1 MKNPII
7 QLVSLSALIVLLLV
21 FMQGCNSTTETK
33 TPDENGKKDPDG
45 PESEGFGILETDSFP
60 PYYKNQ
66 MIVAFKNNPPS
77 QATRDQLLEDIANN
91 FTNKTKDE
99 VENELKIRKCDTCG
113 VSYMELWK
121 MKDIET
127 TIHAKGLHA
136 GAEGESH
143 PVGEDK
149 FGYYSVNYDVSLP
162 LDTANLLKD
171 EGYKDPKLRGQT
183 INPGDE
189 PVIVAVLDTGLDPNL
204 DHNSPNTNSLY
215 SSYLWDNPE
224 GKKSCYNTDVHGWN
238 FADENSNIQDDNERY
253 RHGTIVSQFIINEF
267 ANNVPNK
274 LQLMTLKTHKADGA
288 GDLFS
293 SICAMH
299 YAIRNGANIINAS
312 WGFYDFKE
320 LGHPY
325 LDSLITEVL
334 PREGILF
341 VTAAGNQIDEIDA
354 KMKTAQVD
362 TTKLRDIAVNHFYPA
377 RLGTVDNTVVTATTV
392 LGDKVS
398 PTQNYSNVYV
408 DMGVVAD
415 PTGFMQFKLP
425 YSSDLVKG
433 SSYATAIFSGKIGAY
448 LPKSKYTPNIDKED
462 VFFTLKPRI
471 NIDTNP
477 ALTDRI
483 RGGRF
488 VKR

>member
-1 MKNPII
+1 MKNPIT
-7 QLVSLSALIVLLLV
+7 QFVSLLALIILLLV
-21 FMQGCNSTTETK
+21 FMQGCPPLTETK
-33 TPDENGKKDPDG
+33 NPDENGKKDPGEPNVKGYG
-45 PESEGFGILETDSFP
+45 PLETDSLP
-60 PYYKNQ
+60 PYYKDQ
-66 MIVAFKNNPPS
+66 VIVVFKDNPPS
-77 QATRDQLLEDIANN
+77 QSVRDSLLEDIADN
-91 FTNKTKDE
+91 FPNKTKDE
-99 VENELKIRKCDTCG
+99 VENDLDIRVCDSCG
-113 VSYMELWK
+113 DSYMELWK
-121 MKDIET
+121 MNDIET

-136 GAEGESH
+136 GAEGKSD

-149 FGYYSVNYDVSLP
+149 FGYYSVNYDVSIP
-162 LDTANLLKD
+162 LDTTNQLKD
-171 EGYKDPKLRGQT
+171 EAYLDPDLRGQT
-183 INPGDE
+183 IDPGEE

-204 DHNSPNTNSLY
+204 DHNSPNANSLY
-215 SSYLWDNPE
+215 SSYLWANPE
-224 GKKSCYNTDVHGWN
+224 GKKSCYSTDVHGWN

-267 ANNVPNK
+267 TNNVPNK
-274 LQLMTLKTHKADGA
+274 LQLMTLKTHKADGS

-293 SICAMH
+293 SICAMR

-334 PREGILF
+334 PMKGILF
-341 VTAAGNQIDEIDA
+341 VTAAGNQIDEIDD

-362 TTKLRDIAVNHFYPA
+362 ETKLRDIEVNHFYPA
-377 RLGTVDNTVVTATTV
+377 RLDTVDNTVITATTV

-425 YSSDLVKG
+425 YSSDLVTG
-433 SSYATAIFSGKIGAY
+433 SSYATAILSGKIGAH
-448 LPKSKYTPNIDKED
+448 LPTSEYTPNIDKED
-462 VFFTLKPRI
+462 VILILKPLI

-477 ALTDRI
+477 ALNNKI

-488 VKR
+488 VER